1 MQARGKTCFCDT
13 YERLCKR
20 LTNQK
25 QKNKH
30 FKLKIQK
37 IAPKHKFR
45 PQDDDTRWGQ
55 RPPHS
60 DVTTRSAH
68 HQGQSRPQ
76 RFCHKRAICKIA
88 QSSCTKP
95 LTTKGFG
102 LTQSKYP

>member
-55 RPPHS
+55 HPPTLTSLHDRP
-60 DVTTRSAH
+60 TTRVKVDH
-68 HQGQSRPQ
+68 
-76 RFCHKRAICKIA
+76 
-88 QSSCTKP
+88 
-95 LTTKGFG
+95 KGFATNVRYAK
-102 LTQSKYP
+102 LPKAVVQNH